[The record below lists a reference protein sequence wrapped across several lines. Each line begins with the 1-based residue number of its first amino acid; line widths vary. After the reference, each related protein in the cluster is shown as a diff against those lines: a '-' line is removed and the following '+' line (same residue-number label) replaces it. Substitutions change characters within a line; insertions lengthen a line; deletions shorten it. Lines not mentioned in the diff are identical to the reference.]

1 MAFYFSSANK
11 AFYDTDVFP
20 EASLPA
26 NKVEI
31 TEAVYNEL
39 LTKQNNG
46 YVILADNS
54 GNPYAVTQG
63 ESSATDM
70 KHSGSIATA
79 VALGHV
85 KIGNTMKTDSNGVL
99 DVKDNAIAAAQI
111 ADGSITTPKLAD
123 GAVTTAKI
131 ENGAVT
137 EEKLDAVKDLLA
149 DETSL
154 TMEETA
160 NEFTLSVK
168 DGGIS
173 RNKIADAAISE
184 SKIDEYAV
192 NSTKIHPGAVIS
204 SKIAE
209 GAVGT
214 NAIADGAVT
223 KAKIANESISLIKL
237 DPNIRGIILTF
248 LDGNG
253 NDLNGQDVGHTF
265 QYANEQFLIGYIP
278 FTRNNSLV
286 DFTLEFK
293 YTIPQ
298 QTISTDIEFSLIVY
312 EKADAGIGE
321 GITHDSRT
329 VQVTP
334 DSPFVRERFSFKSS
348 APRAFDDKI
357 KVGFKISG
365 TSSAVL
371 LKNIQLRG
379 FGIL

>member
-39 LTKQNNG
+39 LTKQNQG
-46 YVILADNS
+46 YVIKADNS
-54 GNPYAVTQG
+54 GNPYAVAQG
-63 ESSATDM
+63 EASATDM

-85 KIGNTMKTDSNGVL
+85 KVGNTMKTDANGVL
-99 DVKDNAIAAAQI
+99 DVKENAISATQI

-123 GAVTTAKI
+123 AAVTTAKI

-154 TMEETA
+154 TMAETS
-160 NEFTLSVK
+160 NEFTLSIK
-168 DGGIS
+168 DGGVT
-173 RNKIADAAISE
+173 RAKIADAAISE

-192 NSTKIHPGAVIS
+192 TSTKISPGAVIA
-204 SKIAE
+204 SKIAQ

-214 NAIADGAVT
+214 NALADGSVT
-223 KAKIANESISLIKL
+223 EEKIANRSISYNKL
-237 DPNIRGIILTF
+237 SPDITEIILDF
-248 LDGNG
+248 FDSNG
-253 NDLNGQDVGHTF
+253 NSLNDQDFGHTF
-265 QYANEQFLIGYIP
+265 SSADERFLIGYIP
-278 FTRNNSLV
+278 FSRNNSLL
-286 DFTLEFK
+286 DFTIAFE
-293 YTIPQ
+293 YVIPQ

-312 EKADAGIGE
+312 EKADASSDT
-321 GITHDSRT
+321 ITLDSRSVKVKST
-329 VQVTP
+329 N
-334 DSPFVRERFSFKSS
+334 SFVNERFTLKS
-348 APRAFDDKI
+348 AVPHNYDDKI
-357 KVGFKISG
+357 KIDFKISG
-365 TSSAVL
+365 LSSAVL
-371 LKNIQLRG
+371 MKNIQLRG
-379 FGIL
+379 FGIM

>member
-39 LTKQNNG
+39 LTKQNQG
-46 YVILADNS
+46 YVIKADNS
-54 GNPYAVTQG
+54 GNPYAVAQG

-85 KIGNTMKTDSNGVL
+85 KIGNTMKADSNGVL
-99 DVKDNAIAAAQI
+99 DVKENAIAAAQI

-123 GAVTTAKI
+123 GAVTTPKI

-154 TMEETA
+154 TMAEDSNA
-160 NEFTLSVK
+160 FTLSIK
-168 DGGIS
+168 DAGVT
-173 RNKIADAAISE
+173 RAKIADAAIGE

-192 NSTKIHPGAVIS
+192 TSTKINPGAVIS
-204 SKIAE
+204 SKIAQ

-214 NAIADGAVT
+214 NAIADNAVT
-223 KAKIANESISLIKL
+223 TPKIANEAITLLKI
-237 DPNIRGIILTF
+237 DPNRRPRILSF
-248 LDGNG
+248 LDSNE
-253 NDLNGQDVGHTF
+253 NDLNGQNVGHTF
-265 QYANEQFLIGYIP
+265 LYADERFMIGHIP
-278 FTRNNSLV
+278 YSRDSSLV
-286 DFTLEFK
+286 DLYLEFE
-293 YTIPQ
+293 YVIPQ
-298 QTISTDIEFSLIVY
+298 QTISNDVEFLLIVY
-312 EKADAGIGE
+312 SKADSGASQ

-329 VQVTP
+329 VKVTEGC
-334 DSPFVRERFSFKSS
+334 PFVRERFTFSTSGQVL
-348 APRAFDDKI
+348 FDNKI
-357 KVGFKISG
+357 KIDFQIIG

-371 LKNIQLRG
+371 MKNIQLRG
-379 FGIL
+379 FGIM